1 MDIKK
6 NLQLLECLGEKRLR
20 DLVVVVEKVC
30 NKRETEEERWE
41 RKEKE
46 REEREDERE
55 KRQDKKLTKIL
66 ERQ

>member
-6 NLQLLECLGEKRLR
+6 KLQLLECLGEKKLR
-20 DLVVVVEKVC
+20 DLVVVAEKVY

-41 RKEKE
+41 SKEKE

-55 KRQDKKLTKIL
+55 KNQDKKLTKIL
-66 ERQ
+66 EKQ